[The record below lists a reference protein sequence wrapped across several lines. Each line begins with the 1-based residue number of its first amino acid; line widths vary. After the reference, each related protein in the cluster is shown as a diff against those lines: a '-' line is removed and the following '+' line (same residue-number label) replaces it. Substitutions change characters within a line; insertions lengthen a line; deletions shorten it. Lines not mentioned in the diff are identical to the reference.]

1 MPNLIKRLRE
11 AAFQSRHGRCDCCG
25 APMRLYTADELATCG
40 LRGRRE
46 RPLRC
51 TAAHLA
57 ARMQGEQATP
67 DNIVAAC
74 DLCNRRRHARKRPL
88 TPAAYRALVCQ
99 RLAVGRWHDHDV
111 IALAT
116 SAGP

>member
-1 MPNLIKRLRE
+1 MPNLIRRLHE
-11 AAFQSRHGRCDCCG
+11 AAFQSQHGRCYYCG
-25 APMRLYTADELATCG
+25 APMWLYTADELGTCG
-40 LRGRRE
+40 LRGRRA

-51 TAAHLA
+51 TAEHLV
-57 ARMQGEQATP
+57 ARMEGGQATP

-74 DLCNRRRHARKRPL
+74 DLCNRRRHARKHPL
-88 TPAAYRALVCQ
+88 KPAAYRALVRQ
-99 RLAVGRWHDHDV
+99 RLAMGRWHDHDV